1 MQMGHAMMELN
12 QAMGT
17 ALNSGAVVDP
27 LSLSQKPYK
36 LTVIVGIVEEN
47 RGGIIESL

>member
-1 MQMGHAMMELN
+1 MMELN
-12 QAMGT
+12 QAMIIS
-17 ALNSGAVVDP
+17 LNSGSIVDP

-36 LTVIVGIVEEN
+36 LPVAVGIVKES

>member
-1 MQMGHAMMELN
+1 MMELN
-12 QAMGT
+12 QAMRIS
-17 ALNSGAVVDP
+17 LNSGSIVDP

-36 LTVIVGIVEEN
+36 LTVVVGIVEEN